1 MILQTD
7 SIDLLLAGLNVEQR
21 RAVTAPDGPTV
32 VFAGPGSGK
41 TTVLTR
47 RVLYLLERGTPA
59 RQLMV
64 VTFTRAAAKEM
75 KERLQQ
81 IMTVNVGELAIGT
94 FHSLFLSLLREEG
107 ARIPPLLQGAE
118 QTELMRRLLAE
129 REQPTD
135 DETVSTYLNQI
146 GLCKGNIILPDRM
159 KVQKQRNVLFRD
171 IYRAYEEK
179 KEQLGL
185 WDYDDIL
192 LVMHQR
198 CRRPE
203 IIDKWQERFQHV
215 LVDEFQDINRVQ
227 YEILLKLTGKHQRLF
242 AVGDDDQSIYGFRG
256 SDPTFML
263 ELSKDFPT
271 LTRIVLSVNYRS
283 TDEIIQLGER
293 LIQNNRSRQP
303 KPRAG
308 TGTKGPKPF
317 WMEPEDEEQE
327 AEQILETLKDGME
340 TAVLYRTSTQAR
352 AIIDALVRKGIP
364 FFVSAGEHS
373 FYQRWQVQ
381 DILAYIRLSYHPN
394 DLDSLTRIINKPKRY
409 LFRDEWIDAAWNT
422 ARKSNRTV
430 LEVLPELPGLED
442 YQVRYLKELRSHIP
456 HIRKLSASQAVQYI
470 RETIGYDRYLET
482 FAKET
487 GNDRATLFEPADELL
502 MAARHTADGQ
512 ALTQHAE
519 KVNEMVRHPAHS
531 PQVKLM
537 TFHKSKGLEFDR
549 VFLIGLHAMVL
560 PHRRSLQVPDSRKH
574 AAWEEERRLF
584 FVGITRARSELYLSI
599 SKTRQGKRVGVS
611 PFVKEI
617 GYDGEMDPAKAEIAV
632 AREVPAARRSVL
644 QKSQADQPQM
654 RFAKEEVSPGMR
666 LVHVKFGKGTVVQVT
681 PLQGVAPGR
690 KILIRFDGQTQTLH
704 YELSRQLGLI
714 SREA

>member
-1 MILQTD
+1 MLQVD
-7 SIDLLLAGLNVEQR
+7 SIQLLLNGLNEEQR

-47 RVLYLLERGTPA
+47 RVLYLLERGIPA

-81 IMTVNVGELAIGT
+81 IMPEKVGELSIGT
-94 FHSLFLSLLREEG
+94 FHSLFLSMLREDG
-107 ARIPPLLQGAE
+107 AQIPLLLQAAE
-118 QTELMRRLLAE
+118 QTELVRRLLAE
-129 REQPTD
+129 RDQPTD
-135 DETVSTYLNQI
+135 DETVASFLNQI
-146 GLCKGNIILPDRM
+146 GLCKGNLIFPARM
-159 KVQKQRNVLFRD
+159 KVQKEKNVLFRD
-171 IYRAYEEK
+171 VYRAYEAK
-179 KEQLGL
+179 KEQLGC

-192 LVMHQR
+192 VALYQR
-198 CRRPE
+198 TRVPE
-203 IIDKWQERFQHV
+203 TLAKWQERYQHV

-242 AVGDDDQSIYGFRG
+242 VVGDDDQSIYGFRG
-256 SDPTFML
+256 SDPAFML
-263 ELSKDFPT
+263 ELAKHFPS

-283 TDEIIQLGER
+283 TDEIIRLGER
-293 LIQNNRSRQP
+293 LIRNNRSRQP

-308 TGTKGPKPF
+308 TGTKGPEPF
-317 WMEPEDEEQE
+317 WLEPDDEEDE
-327 AEQILETLKDGME
+327 AEQILEALKDGME

-352 AIIDALVRKGIP
+352 ALIDALVRKGIP

-394 DLDSLTRIINKPKRY
+394 DLDSLIRIVNKPKRY
-409 LFRDEWIDAAWNT
+409 LFGDEWIDAAWNT
-422 ARKSNRTV
+422 ARKGDRTL
-430 LEVLPELPGLED
+430 LEVLPELPGLEA
-442 YQVRYLKELRSHIP
+442 YQVRYLNELRTHVP
-456 HIRKLSASQAVQYI
+456 RIRKFSASEAVRYI
-470 RETIGYDRYLET
+470 RETIGYDRYLEA

-487 GNDRATLFEPADELL
+487 GNDPASLFEPADELV
-502 MAARHTADGQ
+502 MAARHASDGQ
-512 ALTQHAE
+512 ALVEHAE
-519 KVNEMVRHPAHS
+519 KVIEWVRHPAQS
-531 PQVKLM
+531 PRVKLM

-560 PHRRSLQVPDSRKH
+560 PHRRSLQVPDNRKQ

-584 FVGITRARSELYLSI
+584 YVGITRARSELYLSV
-599 SKTRQGKRVGVS
+599 SKKRQGKRVGAS

-617 GYDGEMDPAKAEIAV
+617 GYDGEMGSAKSEIAV
-632 AREVPAARRSVL
+632 AREAPAAKSPVL
-644 QKSQADQPQM
+644 HKPKAAQPQL

-666 LVHVKFGKGTVVQVT
+666 LVHVKFGQGTVIQVT

-690 KILIRFDGQTQTLH
+690 KILIRFSGQTQTLH
-704 YELSRQLGLI
+704 YELSRQLGLL